1 MSTAH
6 GLAYGKGVDVY
17 VHVRLLTFR
26 VASLTVIDFPKAN
39 GSDGMHTALVKWVCA
54 YFDVDPPAQ
63 DTPSNDTAFSKLMQS
78 KGSPIRIAE
87 DRYPLYLQH
96 QGHSRTIV
104 GVEMTK
110 SGQLNLLLFD
120 PGQ

>member
-1 MSTAH
+1 MAGHTV
-6 GLAYGKGVDVY
+6 KGVCLFS
-17 VHVRLLTFR
+17 HARLLICQL
-26 VASLTVIDFPKAN
+26 ASLTVIDFPKAN

-104 GVEMTK
+104 GVEVTK